1 MDYLSSPIS
10 AFASAQA
17 TAPIQTTLEKVLF
30 STKNIDLI
38 NRIRSAST
46 KEEKS
51 TLKKQMPAATISG
64 TFTKRN
70 AQGLIQYNGLIC
82 LDFDGQDNDMST
94 DEMKSIVC
102 AWPQT
107 LYAGLSVGGKGIF
120 VIIPTNLDDHT
131 WHGEMCD
138 VLGQTIQK
146 CGLVYDK
153 ACKDIT
159 RLRFLSYDENPFV
172 NASCHVFDAK
182 RMRQLLQAKKE
193 EQMSRPPRPLYTR
206 NYTVGTTLDTVGR
219 VEQYV
224 EEIER
229 ARIDL
234 TADYE
239 DWLALG
245 FALATELGSNGEPY
259 FIRISRCSPK
269 FKSDDDAA
277 KKYENLVRTN
287 AQKYTIKTFFHMC
300 HKNGIKI

>member
-17 TAPIQTTLEKVLF
+17 TTPIQTTLEKVLF

-38 NRIRSAST
+38 NKIRSAPT
-46 KEEKS
+46 KDEKS
-51 TLKKQMPAATISG
+51 ALKKQMPAATISG

-159 RLRFLSYDENPFV
+159 RLRFLSHDINPYV
-172 NASCHVFDAK
+172 NRECHLFDAK
-182 RMRQLLQAKKE
+182 RIRQLLLSRRE
-193 EQMSRPPRPLYTR
+193 EEMSRPQRRVYTGETLR
-206 NYTVGTTLDTVGR
+206 GTTTSIVER
-219 VEQYV
+219 VELYV
-224 EEIER
+224 RQIER
-229 ARIDL
+229 SAIDICEGY
-234 TADYE
+234 ADWIAIALSLSSEFGSDGE
-239 DWLALG
+239 D
-245 FALATELGSNGEPY
+245 F
-259 FIRISRCSPK
+259 FVRISAYRRTDKKPE
-269 FKSDDDAA
+269 DIPRYYAQLA
-277 KKYENLVRTN
+277 KDSKGKYS
-287 AQKYTIKTFFHMC
+287 IKTFFHMC